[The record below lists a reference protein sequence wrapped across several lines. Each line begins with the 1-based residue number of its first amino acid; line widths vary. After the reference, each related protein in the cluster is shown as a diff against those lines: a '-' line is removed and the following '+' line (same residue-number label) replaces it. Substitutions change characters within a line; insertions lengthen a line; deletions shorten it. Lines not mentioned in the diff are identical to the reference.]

1 MNERHDIV
9 QIESDSNPGT
19 FYSVNT
25 TLLTCSC
32 PIFSRKLKSLSI
44 DNPHRLC
51 KHLTQ
56 AISKIGI
63 PDFLS
68 QYKDEIN
75 WFAQQK
81 ATFTDKA
88 SVRQTKKLALPTGI
102 VQTLSVN
109 KKRKYGYLEGTA
121 DEKKISATI
130 PLEGG
135 MVGYTINNL
144 HANYDTITQE
154 GFIPVTY
161 RNMEQ
166 AIVSWI
172 VEEYNRMRNKSA
184 PLAIPKDIKYTP
196 IKKELP
202 EDSVTTISIQKKKGL
217 VQFFEIVDNFDED
230 EYFHLQGQV
239 GRESVEAI
247 IRKNHN
253 VILYNIDGS
262 KVYSLD
268 MAPMKNESIVD
279 LAEFGKATLTVSSD
293 FSDTFPKTYWF
304 IQKAVLKWLRN
315 EFDNIA
321 HA

>member
-1 MNERHDIV
+1 MNEGHEIV
-9 QIESDSNPGT
+9 NIESDSSPGT
-19 FYSVNT
+19 YYSVNT
-25 TLLTCSC
+25 VLLTCTC
-32 PIFSRKLKSLSI
+32 PIFSRKLRGLAV

-56 AISKIGI
+56 AIFKNGI
-63 PDFLS
+63 PDSLA
-68 QYKDEIN
+68 QYKDEIK

-81 ATFTDKA
+81 AGFTDKQ
-88 SVRQTKKLALPTGI
+88 SVRQTKHLALPNGI

-121 DEKKISATI
+121 DERKISATI

-135 MVGYTINNL
+135 MISYTINNL
-144 HANYDTITQE
+144 HANYNTITQE

-172 VEEYNRMRNKSA
+172 VEQYNRMKNDSS
-184 PLAIPKDIKYTP
+184 PLAISKEIKYTP
-196 IKKELP
+196 IEKEFP
-202 EDSVTTISIQKKKGL
+202 EDSVTTISIQKNKGL
-217 VQFFEIVDNFDED
+217 VQFYDIVDNFDED
-230 EYFHLQGQV
+230 EYFHLRGQA

-247 IRKNHN
+247 IRKHHK
-253 VILYNIDGS
+253 VILYNINGS

-268 MAPMKNESIVD
+268 MAPTKDESIID
-279 LAEFGKATLTVSSD
+279 LAEFGKATMTVSSD

-315 EFDNIA
+315 EFDHIE